1 MIKNESTE
9 LKKRLKELGQSVQE
23 VQTTIDQVQKSKD
36 ERCREI
42 ETFVENLQ
50 AKLNNQLKAKL
61 LVLIG

>member
-1 MIKNESTE
+1 MIKNESSE

-23 VQTTIDQVQKSKD
+23 VQTTIDLVQKSKD

-50 AKLNNQLKAKL
+50 AKLNN
-61 LVLIG
+61 